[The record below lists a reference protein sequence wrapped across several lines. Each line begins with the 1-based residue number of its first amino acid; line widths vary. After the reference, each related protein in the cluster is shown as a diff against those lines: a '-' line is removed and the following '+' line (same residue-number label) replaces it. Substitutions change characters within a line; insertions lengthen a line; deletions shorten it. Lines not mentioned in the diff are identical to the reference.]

1 MPLVRI
7 SLQSGKPDSYRTAVG
22 NQVYEAMRETLR
34 IPDGDRFQ
42 IMTEHSSTQLTADPT
57 FMGMQRSGDF
67 VVIQIFLS
75 RGRTT
80 ETKQALYRRITERLA
95 TSPGIRPDDIFI
107 ALTEMGLEDWS
118 FGRGEAQYVL
128 NPPPWAAKKEKL
140 SA

>member
-67 VVIQIFLS
+67 VVI
-75 RGRTT
+75 
-80 ETKQALYRRITERLA
+80 
-95 TSPGIRPDDIFI
+95 
-107 ALTEMGLEDWS
+107 
-118 FGRGEAQYVL
+118 
-128 NPPPWAAKKEKL
+128 
-140 SA
+140 